1 MIKKHS
7 SYLSIANRQ
16 KKYHLAKWQKQNFI
30 SKMQYY
36 HVDKLE
42 IIYCENPNKYPLIK
56 YFSYYQKKNK
66 WLTEKN

>member
-36 HVDKLE
+36 HVDKFNKK
-42 IIYCENPNKYPLIK
+42 YCGNPNKTSLIK
-56 YFSYYQKKNK
+56 YFSYYIKQN
-66 WLTEKN
+66 